1 MFHLYVF
8 WIIDVMLMLWY
19 LDCMKAVMRFV
30 VFGLS
35 SLLGIPGGGGGGG
48 SSLNGSRKHWIF
60 LCRAH
65 FNLRHHSVFHR
76 GVLKGCKWE
85 TSDKLMLEESWGNSG
100 QSPPVR
106 QQIKLYMTPSY
117 AAYIRNI
124 ALGRTKQTKRMFY
137 SYPAFP
143 LILVNALPVQQL

>member
-1 MFHLYVF
+1 
-8 WIIDVMLMLWY
+8 
-19 LDCMKAVMRFV
+19 MKAVMRFV

-65 FNLRHHSVFHR
+65 FNLRRTDGGRELRKFRTKSR
-76 GVLKGCKWE
+76 CQTL
-85 TSDKLMLEESWGNSG
+85 
-100 QSPPVR
+100 
-106 QQIKLYMTPSY
+106 IKLYMTPSY

-143 LILVNALPVQQL
+143 LVLVNALSIQQL